1 MKIAIAQIN
10 TTIGDFEG
18 NADKIAGM
26 WQRAD
31 EAGAALILLP
41 ELALCGYPPRD
52 LLAKAAVDAGEEFR
66 RVLALPPAQVAT
78 GAAGSPGSR

>member
-52 LLAKAAVDAGEEFR
+52 LLAKPAFLRQNREAIARPVDASPSHWD
-66 RVLALPPAQVAT
+66 AYLPP
-78 GAAGSPGSR
+78 